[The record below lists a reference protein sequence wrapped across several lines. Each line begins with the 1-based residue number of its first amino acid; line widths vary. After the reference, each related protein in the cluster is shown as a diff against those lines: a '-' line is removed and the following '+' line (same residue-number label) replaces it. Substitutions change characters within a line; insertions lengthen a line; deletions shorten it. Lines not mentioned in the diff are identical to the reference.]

1 MNRGIYNTV
10 SSTVH
15 TVPLHGYYDLKVGN
29 LFKYVRDVYR
39 YQKLNETVLIQL
51 ASYLNYFS
59 SGDYTGLNNHFTTPT
74 YNTIVLNTNNTSAFY
89 NSTIDNLS
97 NFTYNDTMF
106 EQYRVKTFGIIDGLW
121 KTKTLITQ
129 NNTLEEQNQIYKNIL
144 NDPVLLEQYITQN
157 KLNMIAFQ
165 ASESFN
171 VQIVLK
177 PWYSA
182 YLQQYGPPGNGV
194 FNSEYLAQIVATLIA
209 SGQITEEEFIN
220 G

>member
-1 MNRGIYNTV
+1 
-10 SSTVH
+10 
-15 TVPLHGYYDLKVGN
+15 
-29 LFKYVRDVYR
+29 
-39 YQKLNETVLIQL
+39 
-51 ASYLNYFS
+51 
-59 SGDYTGLNNHFTTPT
+59 
-74 YNTIVLNTNNTSAFY
+74 
-89 NSTIDNLS
+89 
-97 NFTYNDTMF
+97 MF
-106 EQYRVKTFGIIDGLW
+106 EQYRLKTFGIIDGLW

-129 NNTLEEQNQIYKNIL
+129 NKTLEEQNKVYKNIL
-144 NDPVLLEQYITQN
+144 NDPILLEQYITQN

-165 ASESFN
+165 ASELFN